1 MTNAAA
7 ITARPASLIRALR
20 FPGLSTL
27 HFLSFFIFVSWNTF
41 STCVWNCAMARR
53 INDREAETQRRL
65 PAFTV
70 SAAARDNPL
79 VRDMYDDE
87 DDEDDGRGAP
97 QVCPPSGSVK
107 PCRAALPP
115 CLR

>member
-1 MTNAAA
+1 
-7 ITARPASLIRALR
+7 
-20 FPGLSTL
+20 
-27 HFLSFFIFVSWNTF
+27 
-41 STCVWNCAMARR
+41 MARR
-53 INDREAETQRRL
+53 INNREAAKQRRL

-97 QVCPPSGSVK
+97 QVCPPSVSVK
-107 PCRAALPP
+107 SCRAALPP
-115 CLR
+115 FRR

>member
-1 MTNAAA
+1 MDTNYAWFVES
-7 ITARPASLIRALR
+7 RR
-20 FPGLSTL
+20 FRE
-27 HFLSFFIFVSWNTF
+27 
-41 STCVWNCAMARR
+41 AMARML
-53 INDREAETQRRL
+53 NDRDAATQRRL

-97 QVCPPSGSVK
+97 QVCPPSCSVELV
-107 PCRAALPP
+107 AFATLPP
-115 CLR
+115 LGSC